1 MSRPPSQISSKAI
14 NEACDRDGVSRGD
27 IAAATLGLAGVR
39 RADLKRSVRE
49 SFIKRIGIRN
59 VEVVTDA
66 EIALF
71 ATTLGK
77 PGLVV
82 IAGTGSV
89 CLGKN
94 EKGEMAISG
103 GWGPLAGD
111 EGGGVGI
118 AQQALHTIAKASDG
132 RGVPTMLSQR
142 ASEYFRASGPENLI
156 VAIYSPQVDN
166 SRIAGFARLVVE
178 TAQEGDEI
186 AIEILKDAGYELG
199 LAACAV
205 IEKLNSPITKSRSAV
220 SAASSTPAN
229 CSPNPML
236 EKVRKCAPKALPHRT
251 RDAPRPRRRPYGFQ
265 SSLQRTST
273 LVAFRI
279 WDLVFWIGPTERIA
293 DPGLQDSNQPGVANP
308 KSKSQIPNPK
318 SCAVCILLQLIP
330 DSICVS
336 IRNVSRRVSARR

>member
-1 MSRPPSQISSKAI
+1 MAMPAKSTKRTRKHAFPQLFLGVDGGGTKTQIALMNEAREVLCEGLAGPSNPLRVGVETAVTNIIKAI
-14 NEACDRDGVSRGD
+14 DDACDIGGISRGD

-39 RADLKRSVRE
+39 RADLKQRVKA
-49 SFIKRIGIRN
+49 SFVEQLRIRKT
-59 VEVVTDA
+59 EVVTDA

-94 EKGEMAISG
+94 EAGKIAISG

-118 AQQALHTIAKASDG
+118 AQTALHSVAKASDG
-132 RGVPTMLSQR
+132 RGIETALSDR

-166 SRIAGFARLVVE
+166 SRIAGFAKLVVE
-178 TAQEGDEI
+178 TALAGD
-186 AIEILKDAGYELG
+186 AVAVGILEEAGSELG

-205 IEKLNSPITKSRSAV
+205 IEKLGLSKKKVPIGCVGSVFNAGKLLTKPMIDTVHTIAPHAFLTEPAMPPAH
-220 SAASSTPAN
+220 AAALMALLNGSS
-229 CSPNPML
+229 
-236 EKVRKCAPKALPHRT
+236 
-251 RDAPRPRRRPYGFQ
+251 
-265 SSLQRTST
+265 
-273 LVAFRI
+273 
-279 WDLVFWIGPTERIA
+279 
-293 DPGLQDSNQPGVANP
+293 SNNGGG
-308 KSKSQIPNPK
+308 K
-318 SCAVCILLQLIP
+318 
-330 DSICVS
+330 
-336 IRNVSRRVSARR
+336 R

>member
-1 MSRPPSQISSKAI
+1 MNEAREVRCEGVAGPSNPLRVGVETAVTNIAKAI

-49 SFIKRIGIRN
+49 SFIKRVGIRK

-66 EIALF
+66 EIALY
-71 ATTLGK
+71 ATTQGK

-118 AQQALHTIAKASDG
+118 AQQALHNIAKASDG
-132 RGVPTMLSQR
+132 RGLPTLLSQR

-178 TAQEGDEI
+178 TAQEGDRI
-186 AIEILKDAGYELG
+186 AVEILKDAGYELG

-205 IEKLNSPITKSRSAV
+205 IEKLGLENRKVPIGCVGSIFNAGELLT
-220 SAASSTPAN
+220 T
-229 CSPNPML
+229 PML
-236 EKVRKCAPKALPHRT
+236 EKVRLCAAKAFLTEPAMPPAH
-251 RDAPRPRRRPYGFQ
+251 AAALMAYQ
-265 SSLQRTST
+265 SSLN
-273 LVAFRI
+273 
-279 WDLVFWIGPTERIA
+279 G
-293 DPGLQDSNQPGVANP
+293 N
-308 KSKSQIPNPK
+308 
-318 SCAVCILLQLIP
+318 
-330 DSICVS
+330 
-336 IRNVSRRVSARR
+336 RR

>member
-1 MSRPPSQISSKAI
+1 MSTPSTHDARKHRSHQLFLGVDGGGTKTQIALMNEAGRVTCEGFAGPSNPLRVGIETAVTNILKAI

-49 SFIKRIGIRN
+49 SFIKRIGIRR

-66 EIALF
+66 EIALY
-71 ATTLGK
+71 ATTQGK

-132 RGVPTMLSQR
+132 RGDPTMLSQR

-178 TAQEGDEI
+178 TALDGDKI
-186 AIEILKDAGYELG
+186 AMQILKDAGYELG

-205 IEKLNSPITKSRSAV
+205 IEKLGLRDAKVPIGCVGSVFQAGELLT
-220 SAASSTPAN
+220 
-229 CSPNPML
+229 NPMIA
-236 EKVRKCAPKALPHRT
+236 KVRECATKAFLTKPAMPPAHAAARMS
-251 RDAPRPRRRPYGFQ
+251 YQ
-265 SSLQRTST
+265 TSQN
-273 LVAFRI
+273 
-279 WDLVFWIGPTERIA
+279 G
-293 DPGLQDSNQPGVANP
+293 
-308 KSKSQIPNPK
+308 
-318 SCAVCILLQLIP
+318 
-330 DSICVS
+330 
-336 IRNVSRRVSARR
+336 RVK

>member
-1 MSRPPSQISSKAI
+1 MAIPSTNGKRKQRSHQLFLGVDGGGTKTQIALMNEAGRVTCEGFAGPSNPLRVGIETAVTNITKAI

-27 IAAATLGLAGVR
+27 INAATLGLAGVR

-49 SFIKRIGIRN
+49 SFIKRLGIRK

-66 EIALF
+66 EIALY
-71 ATTLGK
+71 ATTQGK

-94 EKGEMAISG
+94 ESGEMAISG

-132 RGVPTMLSQR
+132 RGDPTMLSQR

-178 TAQEGDEI
+178 TALDGDKI
-186 AIEILKDAGYELG
+186 AMEILKDAGYELG

-205 IEKLNSPITKSRSAV
+205 IEKLNLKDTKVPIGCVGSIFQAGKLLTD
-220 SAASSTPAN
+220 
-229 CSPNPML
+229 PML
-236 EKVRKCAPKALPHRT
+236 AKVHDCANKAFLTKPAM
-251 RDAPRPRRRPYGFQ
+251 APAHAAAQMALQSLRNGNRR
-265 SSLQRTST
+265 
-273 LVAFRI
+273 
-279 WDLVFWIGPTERIA
+279 
-293 DPGLQDSNQPGVANP
+293 
-308 KSKSQIPNPK
+308 
-318 SCAVCILLQLIP
+318 
-330 DSICVS
+330 
-336 IRNVSRRVSARR
+336 